1 MPNTKT
7 GTTWAPD
14 IRPENIETFTEP
26 YTPEGGEG
34 QTVEYKRVADHPI
47 LNGIRDIKAFFTT
60 HAGAVWY
67 NLAERK
73 TLLAKLNELDAELR
87 EVNAKIEVDK
97 PHIEAG
103 NVKSTFSSSVR
114 TYSVKFKKPF
124 KNPSVAFVVNSG
136 ALSANVRATIKS
148 VGNDGFE
155 YYTYS
160 NVSENS
166 SGTIY
171 WIATERTDVE

>member
-1 MPNTKT
+1 MTAEEPGIAADAKMT
-7 GTTWAPD
+7 GDAL
-14 IRPENIETFTEP
+14 
-26 YTPEGGEG
+26 
-34 QTVEYKRVADHPI
+34 K
-47 LNGIRDIKAFFTT
+47 
-60 HAGAVWY
+60 
-67 NLAERK
+67 
-73 TLLAKLNELDAELR
+73 EL
-87 EVNAKIEVDK
+87 NAKIEVDK

-103 NVKSTFSSSVR
+103 NVKCTFSSSVR

-136 ALSANVRATIKS
+136 ALSANTRATIKS
-148 VGNDGFE
+148 VSGNGFE